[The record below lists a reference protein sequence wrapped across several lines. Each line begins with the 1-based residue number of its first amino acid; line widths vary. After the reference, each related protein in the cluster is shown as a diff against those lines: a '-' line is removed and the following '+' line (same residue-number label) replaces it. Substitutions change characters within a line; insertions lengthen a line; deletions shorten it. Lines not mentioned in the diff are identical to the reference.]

1 MNIHNMCIVPVV
13 QEKSLSGGTVLW
25 HKCSGQQE
33 QFRLTNCAIRG
44 VDKNYSFLLIL
55 SVGNSYL

>member
-1 MNIHNMCIVPVV
+1 MCIVPVV